1 MKKGFTLVELI
12 ATIVILSIV
21 ITLSVGALSRYTN
34 SLRKKQHDSLINKIE
49 TAASKYAFD
58 TSKELVFVQELID
71 NGYYELNDDEEKII
85 DPENNE
91 TLNCYVV
98 EMEKQGNYYVANF
111 LKDSKFEL
119 ANGSCDTNKLNISD
133 DSIRL
138 QVYIKFDTES
148 SYRPVDPAY
157 WQKGDEVSLSVNTIQ
172 NSVDCNKNE
181 CLWLSSSGLREEG
194 SIRVDFK
201 VGNVSKTKYTFQY
214 SVIDGEKVTR
224 KSKTIELKIDNE
236 KPILRSE
243 DVIVEDR
250 FIPSE
255 NKKVIIDATDGNG
268 SGIIGYYLGTAT
280 NCNSVAYQ
288 QSNEFTI
295 SSKGNYL
302 ICVKDKV
309 GNVNYINYAINDIE
323 LIS

>member
-21 ITLSVGALSRYTN
+21 ITLSVGALSRYTKKKK
-34 SLRKKQHDSLINKIE
+34 KKQHDSLINKIE

-133 DSIRL
+133 DSI
-138 QVYIKFDTES
+138 
-148 SYRPVDPAY
+148 
-157 WQKGDEVSLSVNTIQ
+157 
-172 NSVDCNKNE
+172 
-181 CLWLSSSGLREEG
+181 
-194 SIRVDFK
+194 
-201 VGNVSKTKYTFQY
+201 
-214 SVIDGEKVTR
+214 
-224 KSKTIELKIDNE
+224 
-236 KPILRSE
+236 
-243 DVIVEDR
+243 
-250 FIPSE
+250 
-255 NKKVIIDATDGNG
+255 
-268 SGIIGYYLGTAT
+268 
-280 NCNSVAYQ
+280 
-288 QSNEFTI
+288 
-295 SSKGNYL
+295 
-302 ICVKDKV
+302 
-309 GNVNYINYAINDIE
+309 
-323 LIS
+323 